1 MKPRSKI
8 PSFLQKSNHSKQEKI
23 IIKVNS
29 FAIIKKI
36 KVKFIKIKLNT
47 LTNGLKINNFITY
60 IKNFLYSFSIIEILC

>member
-36 KVKFIKIKLNT
+36 KVSTQKP
-47 LTNGLKINNFITY
+47 KINRICKIY
-60 IKNFLYSFSIIEILC
+60 INKT